1 MDIGIVTPVIVLN
14 GLNHCQRLL
23 RGGCVIQINQRPAV
37 DGLMQNGE
45 IFTDLLH
52 VVGGCSLDFM
62 RYFGHSAHPTSSQL
76 RSATSPDRGPANVAA
91 SGIPATTNF
100 SRCSRICG
108 EFIRSRHSLAN
119 ASNSTWRAAASARP
133 RERR

>member
-1 MDIGIVTPVIVLN
+1 MDIGIIAPVVVLN

-23 RGGCVIQINQRPAV
+23 RGGCVIQINHRPAV
-37 DGLMQNGE
+37 DGLMQNGK
-45 IFTDLLH
+45 ILADLLY
-52 VVGGCSLDFM
+52 VVGRSSVNST
-62 RYFGHSAHPTSSQL
+62 RYFGHGAHPTSSQF
-76 RSATSPDRGPANVAA
+76 RSAPSPDRGPANVAA
-91 SGIPATTNF
+91 SGIPATTSF